1 MKAIKGKRSYTFY
14 DPKQLYVEVREDVFG
29 ESIVY
34 DTLGDY
40 YTYEEIDDMEY
51 GFVIEAV
58 ASFSKPSDFIN
69 ELLRQGYTLETSG
82 IKYTG
87 TEQGLIDE
95 SSIFNY
101 TLNEW
106 LEEINEQ
113 ESVLVSY
120 KGKLIDLL
128 YMLVDIKVSRY
139 TNSDFFDDI
148 DKKADYLDQEYE
160 LVFSFSDSGIE
171 WELV

>member
-1 MKAIKGKRSYTFY
+1 MKAIKGRRSYTFY

-40 YTYEEIDDMEY
+40 FTNEEIDDMEY

-58 ASFSKPSDFIN
+58 ASLSKPSDFIN
-69 ELLRQGYTLETSG
+69 ELLRQGYTLETNS
-82 IKYTG
+82 IEYTG
-87 TEQGLIDE
+87 DESIDE
-95 SSIFNY
+95 TDIYNY
-101 TLNEW
+101 TLSEW
-106 LEEINEQ
+106 LEEIKDKDEV
-113 ESVLVSY
+113 SVSY

-128 YMLVDIKVSRY
+128 YMLTEIPTTLK
-139 TNSDFFDDI
+139 NQSDFINDI
-148 DKKADYLDQEYE
+148 DNREDMLDKEYE

>member
-1 MKAIKGKRSYTFY
+1 MKAIKGRRSYTFY

-34 DTLGDY
+34 ETLGDY
-40 YTYEEIDDMEY
+40 YTYEEIGDMEY
-51 GFVIEAV
+51 GDVIEEV
-58 ASFSKPSDFIN
+58 AENTKPSQFME
-69 ELLRQGYTLETSG
+69 ELQRQGYTLETNS
-82 IKYTG
+82 IEYTG
-87 TEQGLIDE
+87 DESIDE
-95 SSIFNY
+95 TDIYNY
-101 TLNEW
+101 TLSEW

-128 YMLVDIKVSRY
+128 YMLIDIPTSSY
-139 TNSDFFDDI
+139 TNTDFMKDI
-148 DKKADYLDQEYE
+148 DNRYDSLDKEYE
-160 LVFSFSDSGIE
+160 LVFSFSDSGVK